1 MQDLAK
7 FAELIKGFKSIY
19 GAGGIQNKA
28 RPDSWRQDLT
38 EFFEINGVKFNNP
51 YADNEK
57 IFNPSI
63 MGYKEDGTPY
73 TLEELQNVD
82 EDKEA
87 VLLKQTE
94 ENDMHFIKNSEV
106 VFFYLDGTEGFGTK
120 TEFRENYDVFKK
132 PIIIVRT
139 NAVSIKNLSHW
150 IKWRRYRALIKERT
164 AIEFKTL
171 TEVKQFFIDYLGFK
185 EEKKEK
191 K

>member
-1 MQDLAK
+1 MQNFLN
-7 FAELIKGFKSIY
+7 FVELIKGFKSIY

-38 EFFEINGVKFNNP
+38 EFFEKNNIKFNNP

-57 IFNPSI
+57 IFNSSI
-63 MGYKEDGTPY
+63 MGFKEDGTSY

-94 ENDMHFIKNSEV
+94 ENDMHFIKNSDV
-106 VFFYLDGTEGFGTK
+106 IFFYFDGTEGFGTK
-120 TEFRENYDVFKK
+120 TEFKETYDNFKK

-139 NAVSIKNLSHW
+139 NTVPIKSISHW
-150 IKWRRYRALIKERT
+150 KIGRAH
-164 AIEFKTL
+164 
-171 TEVKQFFIDYLGFK
+171 V
-185 EEKKEK
+185 
-191 K
+191 